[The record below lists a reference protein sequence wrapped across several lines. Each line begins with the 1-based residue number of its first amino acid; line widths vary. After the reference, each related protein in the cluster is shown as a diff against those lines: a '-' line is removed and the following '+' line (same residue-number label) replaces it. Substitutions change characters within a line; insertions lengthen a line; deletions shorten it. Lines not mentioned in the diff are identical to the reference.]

1 MLNRI
6 DGPATG
12 DVIISPTA
20 GVVYYMLHRR
30 GRFDG
35 GVLVTNGAVICRE
48 GGWESSGWLGM
59 RSSALL
65 EDASRST
72 SPTKSSASSARAS
85 RPPSA
90 RSAPSEIR
98 AIANEV
104 GIDSPINETEFD
116 HRRASRR
123 SPRFYGHAMHVEL
136 VM

>member
-20 GVVYYMLHRR
+20 GVVYFMLHRR

-65 EDASRST
+65 EDAVGGSSR
-72 SPTKSSASSARAS
+72 
-85 RPPSA
+85 
-90 RSAPSEIR
+90 
-98 AIANEV
+98 EV
-104 GIDSPINETEFD
+104 ISNV
-116 HRRASRR
+116 A
-123 SPRFYGHAMHVEL
+123 
-136 VM
+136 